1 MRVDLFDFDLPDD
14 RIALRPAVPRESA
27 RLLHIMPDATPQL
40 ADHTVGELPSLL
52 RPGDLLVFNDT
63 RVLPAALKGERL
75 RGDARAGVSVN
86 LHKRENAST
95 WRAFAR
101 PAKKIAAGDRM
112 SFHAPGA
119 PAPLDADV
127 VDTPGGGEVVL
138 RFALEGEA
146 LNARLSQVG
155 AMPLP
160 PYIASKRAV
169 DTRDLDDYQTIY
181 AREEGSVAAPT
192 AGLHF
197 TEKLLDDIRG
207 RGGETAYLTL
217 HVGAGTFLPVKA
229 DDTSDHVMHA
239 EYGVIDDETAT
250 RINTAKA
257 KGRRVIAVGTTAL
270 RLLESA
276 ALERGK
282 IAPFTAETNIF
293 ITPGYEFRVIDAL
306 ITNFHLPRS
315 TLFMLVCALA
325 GIETMQ
331 NAYRHAI
338 RNGYRFYSYG
348 DTSLIERAGGTA

>member
-1 MRVDLFDFDLPDD
+1 MRVDLFDFELPED

-27 RLLHIMPDATPQL
+27 RLLHVMPGATPEL
-40 ADHTVGELPSLL
+40 ADHTVGQLPSLL

-75 RGDARAGVSVN
+75 RGDARARVSVN
-86 LHKRENAST
+86 LHKREDART

-101 PAKKIAAGDRM
+101 PAKKIATGDRL

-119 PAPLDADV
+119 PAPLDAEV
-127 VDTPGGGEVVL
+127 TDTPGDGEIVL

-146 LNARLSQVG
+146 LNARLAQVG

-169 DTRDLDDYQTIY
+169 DERDRDDYQTIY

-197 TEKLLDDIRG
+197 TEKLLEDIRG
-207 RGGETAYLTL
+207 RGVETAYLTL
-217 HVGAGTFLPVKA
+217 HVGAGTFLPVKS
-229 DDTSDHVMHA
+229 DDTDEHVMHA
-239 EYGVIDDETAT
+239 EYGVIDPAAAQ
-250 RINTAKA
+250 RINEAKA
-257 KGRRVIAVGTTAL
+257 MGRRVVAVGTTAL

-276 ALERGK
+276 AVENGK
-282 IAPFTAETNIF
+282 IAPFSAETDIF

-306 ITNFHLPRS
+306 VTNFHLPKS

-331 NAYRHAI
+331 KAYAHAI
-338 RNGYRFYSYG
+338 GSGYRFYSYG
-348 DTSLIERAGGTA
+348 DASLIERGRHMA